1 VANTTTERAAIVTTL
16 SDCVKTRNTLSSPY
30 YHYCATT
37 SQMVHRAA
45 DVVIIDSVAASNNQM
60 NPSQLTAQRHKPRP
74 RIVVVA
80 GPTAVGKTALGIE
93 LATEF
98 NGEVVN
104 ADSRYLYR
112 GFDLGVA
119 KPDAGERR
127 EIPHHL
133 IDILPPD
140 GEMTLARYQDLA
152 LDAIED
158 VLGREKLPILVGGTP
173 LYVNAVVE
181 GWRMPRVPPNPSLRA
196 ALHAEALATGTDTLV
211 KRLREVDPAAAD
223 RCGRNLRRI
232 IRAIEVYEATG
243 IPMSAQEGKGP
254 PPFEAL
260 EIGLTMPRGA
270 LYRAIDD
277 RVRDQIGRGL
287 VREVRSLL
295 ESGVPESA
303 PAMSSLGYRQ
313 LVPYLRGESS
323 LEHAIERI
331 RLDTHRYVRHQE
343 TWLRRN
349 ARLIWFDVTA
359 SDWMTAAKTRVRA
372 FLSGSVAGCSES

>member
-1 VANTTTERAAIVTTL
+1 
-16 SDCVKTRNTLSSPY
+16 
-30 YHYCATT
+30 
-37 SQMVHRAA
+37 
-45 DVVIIDSVAASNNQM
+45 VAASNNQTV
-60 NPSQLTAQRHKPRP
+60 PTQPIAQSQEPRP

-93 LATEF
+93 LAAEF

-112 GFDLGVA
+112 GFDIGVA
-119 KPDAGERR
+119 KPTPGERR
-127 EIPHHL
+127 QIPHHL
-133 IDILPPD
+133 IDILPPN

-152 LDAIED
+152 LDAIAD
-158 VLGREKLPILVGGTP
+158 VLGRKKLPILVGGTP

-181 GWRMPRVPPNPSLRA
+181 GWRMPRVPANPSLRA
-196 ALHAEALATGTDTLV
+196 ALEAEALASGTDTLA
-211 KRLREVDPAAAD
+211 KRLREVDPAAAE

-260 EIGLTMPRGA
+260 EIGLTLPRDA
-270 LYRAIDD
+270 LYRAVDD
-277 RVRDQIGRGL
+277 RVRDQIEQGL
-287 VREVRSLL
+287 VGEVRSLL
-295 ESGVPESA
+295 ASGIPESA

-313 LVPYLRGESS
+313 LVPHIRGESS
-323 LEHAIERI
+323 LEQAIERI

-343 TWLRRN
+343 TLLRRN
-349 ARLIWFDVTA
+349 TRLIWFDVTA
-359 SDWMTAAKTRVRA
+359 ADWMSAAKARVRT
-372 FLSGSVAGCSES
+372 FLNG

>member
-1 VANTTTERAAIVTTL
+1 
-16 SDCVKTRNTLSSPY
+16 
-30 YHYCATT
+30 
-37 SQMVHRAA
+37 
-45 DVVIIDSVAASNNQM
+45 VAASNNQTV
-60 NPSQLTAQRHKPRP
+60 PTQPIAQSQEPRP

-93 LATEF
+93 LAAEF

-112 GFDLGVA
+112 GFDIGVA
-119 KPDAGERR
+119 KPTPAERR
-127 EIPHHL
+127 QIPHHL
-133 IDILPPD
+133 IDILPPN

-152 LDAIED
+152 LHAIAD
-158 VLGREKLPILVGGTP
+158 VLGRKKLPILVGGTP

-181 GWRMPRVPPNPSLRA
+181 GWRMPRVPANPSLRA
-196 ALHAEALATGTDTLV
+196 ALEAEALASGTDTLA
-211 KRLREVDPAAAD
+211 KRLREVDPAAAE

-260 EIGLTMPRGA
+260 EIGLTLPRDA
-270 LYRAIDD
+270 LYRAVDD
-277 RVRDQIGRGL
+277 RVRDQIEQGL
-287 VREVRSLL
+287 VGEVRSLL
-295 ESGVPESA
+295 ASGIPESA

-313 LVPYLRGESS
+313 LVPHIRGESS
-323 LEHAIERI
+323 LEQAIERI

-349 ARLIWFDVTA
+349 TRLIWFDVTA
-359 SDWMTAAKTRVRA
+359 ADWMSAAKARVRT
-372 FLSGSVAGCSES
+372 FLNG